1 MVIGNQQ
8 IVSLPLM
15 NHLSQLQ
22 HRFKTKANKAVKKAT
37 KLIANRTSFSGGN
50 MSIHD
55 RVVFDLKGYI
65 VIPAV
70 LSKDEV
76 EVIKEFVLRQKND
89 PQSLPPH
96 QRRLPGGPF
105 AQLIDRPEVMN
116 VLLNVIDPDPEK
128 IRLENVFL
136 SYREMGEGEW
146 KPHAGGRTTN
156 PNYAYNF
163 HDGRIYAGM
172 TRVVWE
178 LTEVLEDRGGT
189 CFIPGSHKANY
200 NIRTNPIASID
211 KRDSGLWSSYSC
223 PPGSLVIFSE
233 AVRHS
238 GDFWRNP
245 NSPRIAIFCAYNHIN
260 VRHHKPDID
269 PVILEN
275 LAPRHQRFFHDVYHP
290 QFD

>member
-1 MVIGNQQ
+1 M
-8 IVSLPLM
+8 S
-15 NHLSQLQ
+15 HFSQLQ
-22 HRFKTKANKAVKKAT
+22 NQFKIKAQKAINKAT
-37 KLIANRTSFSGGN
+37 KLIANHSQFSGGN
-50 MSIHD
+50 MSAHD

-65 VIPAV
+65 VKPSV
-70 LSKDEV
+70 LSQNEI
-76 EVIKEFVLRQKND
+76 EVIKEFTLRQKND
-89 PQSLPPH
+89 PDSLPPH
-96 QRRLPGGPF
+96 QRSLPGGPF
-105 AQLIDRPEVMN
+105 AQLIDHPAVME

-128 IRLENVFL
+128 IRLENVFFN
-136 SYREMGEGEW
+136 YREMGEGEW

-178 LTEVLEDRGGT
+178 LSEVLKDKGGT

-211 KRDSGLWSSYSC
+211 RRDSGLWESYSC
-223 PPGSLVIFSE
+223 PAGSLVIFSE
-233 AVRHS
+233 ALRHS
-238 GDFWRNP
+238 ADFWQNP
-245 NSPRIAIFCAYNHIN
+245 RSPRMAIFCAYNHIN

-269 PVILEN
+269 PAIINN
-275 LAPRHQRFFHDVYHP
+275 LASKHQRFFRDVYHP